1 MAGVVEKFAQG
12 KVKGGAVCFLSG
24 LNPIRHPE
32 LGIGIRIDFDDLHTS
47 RAPGGNF
54 LQHRFEYLARLT
66 PI

>member
-1 MAGVVEKFAQG
+1 
-12 KVKGGAVCFLSG
+12 VKGGAVCFLSG